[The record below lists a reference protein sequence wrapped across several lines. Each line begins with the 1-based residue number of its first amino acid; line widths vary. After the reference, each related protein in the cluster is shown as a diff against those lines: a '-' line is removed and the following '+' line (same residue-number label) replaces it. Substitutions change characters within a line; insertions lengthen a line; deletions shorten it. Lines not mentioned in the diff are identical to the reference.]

1 MRILRNLINV
11 VYVIVNALYGL
22 VEPILDMGWKNRILG
37 VNIEKDLAHLN
48 RKKLCEKIDLELLE
62 NSDGTKVIYT
72 GFYSIPS
79 TAKLRLVC
87 QLKRNRGRQYGKNI

>member
-11 VYVIVNALYGL
+11 VYIIVNALYGL
-22 VEPILDMGWKNRILG
+22 VEPILDMGWKKIILG
-37 VNIEKDLAHLN
+37 VKIDKDLSALN
-48 RKKLCEKIDLELLE
+48 RKALCEKIDLELLE